1 MGWFDNKVALV
12 TGASKPS
19 GIGYAVADRLAAE
32 GAHLVVADLCEQME
46 EFPGYCR
53 TGSNAELEELAE
65 KVREHGVKSMPV
77 PLDVTD
83 SDAVAAMARR
93 VEDEFGSLDVL
104 INNAGG
110 SPGPNAIENQDEKA
124 WLKVMDINL
133 NGTFRVSQAMIPL
146 LKKGRAGGT
155 IVNTS
160 SRAGKVAGAFMGSY
174 CTSKAAVIMLTKV
187 LALELAGA
195 GIRVNC
201 ICPGQVRT
209 DLGEWGWKMRAF
221 ATGKSMEEFEEEFFK
236 TIPLGRPA
244 EPADCANVIAWLA
257 SDQSSYLTGQA
268 INVTGGQL
276 MEL

>member
-12 TGASKPS
+12 TGASKPT
-19 GIGYAVADRLAAE
+19 GIGCAVADRLASE
-32 GAHLVVADLCEQME
+32 GAHVVVADLCEQMD

-83 SDAVAAMARR
+83 PEAVAAMARR

-146 LKKGRAGGT
+146 LKKGKPGGA

-174 CTSKAAVIMLTKV
+174 CTSKAGVIMLTKV

-244 EPADCANVIAWLA
+244 SPADCANVIAWLA